1 MNTKKNYEHIEC
13 VLHNVSRVNSA
24 GIHDLFAAFRLN
36 DDDVTVLI
44 GRESNSSENDKVVTS
59 CPDAK
64 FAEYVEYLCERWME
78 KMRQE
83 RQSTEAAETEEG
95 GEA

>member
-13 VLHNVSRVNSA
+13 VVRNIARVNSV
-24 GIHDLFAAFRLN
+24 GIHDFCASFRMD

-44 GRESNSSENDKVVTS
+44 GRLSTSNENDKVITS